1 MFYDLVIFYQM
12 VFYIFSNM
20 NEGLHFG
27 YNLFYFRVAWAFS
40 GILLAISRL
49 SEPFVK
55 KVILE
60 ELCCFRCCGPK
71 SIDRKQKNSKF
82 IKQSIA
88 SLANQQ
94 MNIELVCLMLKG
106 IIKLTEGATV
116 YNENDTI
123 F

>member
-1 MFYDLVIFYQM
+1 M

-20 NEGLHFG
+20 NEDQHLGH
-27 YNLFYFRVAWAFS
+27 NLFYFRIAWAFS

-49 SEPFVK
+49 SEAFVK

-60 ELCCFRCCGPK
+60 DLCCSRCCGPK
-71 SIDRKQKNSKF
+71 SNDEKQKSSKF

-106 IIKLTEGATV
+106 IIKLNEGETV
-116 YNENDTI
+116 YNEDDTI